1 MIAMDETQG
10 LQDREYL
17 FPYHYLPEAGGG
29 DFRWSPYWSWGYK
42 YLSGLDVVLDHLRA
56 RQFASLIDVG
66 CGDGRFLRELTATGR
81 AARMVGVDY
90 SERAIALAR
99 ALNPGL
105 DFRAADITAGDVGQT
120 FDVVTLI
127 EVLEHIPPP
136 QVPAFVASLRKL
148 MHPES
153 ILLVTVPH
161 ANEPVI
167 AKHFQHFR
175 SADLRQAFAGQF
187 ELEQLFCFDRRSPT
201 VNLLQRLLFN
211 RFFIV
216 RHQAT
221 LGLLY
226 RRYRERYLR
235 CDEAEC
241 SRIGAIFRPLR

>member
-1 MIAMDETQG
+1 MDDIQSV
-10 LQDREYL
+10 QDREYL
-17 FPYHYLPEAGGG
+17 FPYHYLPEASGGA
-29 DFRWSPYWSWGYK
+29 FRWSPYWSWGYK
-42 YLSGLDVVLDHLRA
+42 YLSGLDVVLEHLRA

-66 CGDGRFLRELTATGR
+66 CGDGRFLRELAATGR
-81 AARMVGVDY
+81 ATRMVGVDY
-90 SERAIALAR
+90 SERAILLAR

-105 DFRAADITAGDVGQT
+105 DYRAADITAENVGET

-148 MHPES
+148 MHPAS

-175 SADLRQAFAGQF
+175 SADLQQAFRGQF
-187 ELEQLFCFDRRSPT
+187 ELEQLFFFDRRSRL
-201 VNLLQRLLFN
+201 VNLLQRLMFN

-216 RHQAT
+216 RHQAM

-226 RRYRERYLR
+226 RRYRELYVR
-235 CDEAEC
+235 CDEADC
-241 SRIGAIFRPLR
+241 SRVGAIFRPSR